1 MSLTVAGY
9 PLDTQRGGKSIAL
22 INYVNMRHLY
32 PAGQRLGLRVNLST
46 ANNPDIACCMALRQ
60 RILQAARSIRT
71 FRLPVG
77 LPRDNYVGTPWQW
90 AKFWRY

>member
-9 PLDTQRGGKSIAL
+9 PLDTQRGCKRIAFK
-22 INYVNMRHLY
+22 VFVDQRHFN

-46 ANNPDIACCMALRQ
+46 ANNPDIACGMALRQ